1 MAGNLEPLGTLLT
14 VLAICTSGGCLAQSV
29 PAGGATATAP
39 ARIRYG
45 KPRFVCN
52 LANRQIDES
61 SGLACSRRRAGLFWT
76 HNDSGDRP
84 RLFAFDEFFC
94 VQRML
99 PAFDEKGRHRA
110 TLTVLEALNRD
121 WEDIASFSL
130 GAKHYLLICDTG
142 DNDRVRRFVTL
153 YLVEEP
159 ALDPGRTAVEAKL
172 RPVQTVHF
180 TYDDGPQDCESVAVD
195 PTTRTVHLV
204 SKRGRATVYEL
215 PLPKQLAA
223 KGLVAKSVARLS
235 VWQATAMDI
244 SPDGLRAVV
253 LTYFFA
259 YEYCRL
265 PGENW
270 ADAFARKGRRL
281 PTPGRRQGE
290 SICYG
295 TDARTLYLTSEK
307 LPTPLLSV
315 PVADGR
321 EPSTRPARA
330 RPRRQTN
337 R

>member
-1 MAGNLEPLGTLLT
+1 MAGNLEPVGTLLA
-14 VLAICTSGGCLAQSV
+14 VLAICASGGCLAQSV
-29 PAGGATATAP
+29 AAGGATATAP

-61 SGLACSRRRAGLFWT
+61 SGIACSRRRAGLFWT

-84 RLFAFDEFFC
+84 RLFAFDE
-94 VQRML
+94 
-99 PAFDEKGRHRA
+99 KGRHRA
-110 TLTVLEALNRD
+110 TLTVVGALNRD

-142 DNDRVRRFVTL
+142 DNDRARRFVTL

-159 ALDPGRTAVEAKL
+159 ALDPGRTAVEART

-195 PTTRTVHLV
+195 PTTRTIHLV

-215 PLPKQLAA
+215 PLPKQLVA
-223 KGLVAKSVARLS
+223 KGLVAKSIARLS

-259 YEYCRL
+259 YEYCRT

-270 ADAFARKGRRL
+270 ADAFARKARRL

-315 PVADGR
+315 PAADGP

-330 RPRRQTN
+330 RPQGQTD